1 MFTRVISAMLKFA
14 AVLGCLMV
22 LPASHALAVEK
33 GVITFTTA
41 PTQSVKETQRIYGPL
56 VDYLAKVSGK
66 DIKLV
71 PARNF
76 LEYTSKMRKGK
87 YDIVFDGPHLVSWR
101 MDKVN
106 HVPLARLPGEL
117 VFVAAVKDGVGV
129 TDIKQ
134 LIGKKVCAVNSPN
147 LATLTVL
154 DLFPNPA
161 RQPLIISVRSFKEAF
176 QCMKSGRGMAAF
188 LPVKFWNKFTKK
200 GKTGGMSIV
209 YSSDKAPLPTRTFSV
224 SNRLDEETQDK
235 LKHAFL
241 NTNGVE
247 GAKPLLERF
256 RSKSFVPAT
265 EQEFEGLSRLLSSV
279 WGFHE

>member
-1 MFTRVISAMLKFA
+1 MFTRIRTAILTFTGVI
-14 AVLGCLMV
+14 VLSMTFPTGPV
-22 LPASHALAVEK
+22 LAVEK
-33 GVITFTTA
+33 GTITFTTA

-56 VDYLAKVSGK
+56 VDYLAKASGK

-106 HVPLARLPGEL
+106 HVPLARLPGKL
-117 VFVAAVKDGVGV
+117 VFVAAVKDGVGIS
-129 TDIKQ
+129 DIKQ

-176 QCMKSGRGMAAF
+176 KCMKSGRGIAAF
-188 LPVKFWNKFTKK
+188 LPIKFWNKFTKK
-200 GKTGGMSIV
+200 GKTGGMSVV
-209 YSSDKAPLPTRTFSV
+209 YSSDQAPLPTRTFSV
-224 SNRLDEETQDK
+224 SNRLDEELQDT

-241 NTNGVE
+241 NTEGVA
-247 GAKPLLERF
+247 GAKPLLDRF
-256 RSKSFVPAT
+256 RSKNFIPAT
-265 EQEFEGLSRLLSSV
+265 EHEYEGLSRLLSSV

>member
-1 MFTRVISAMLKFA
+1 MLSRTISVMLKVSGAIALGLLTVNQSTAAQGDVIS
-14 AVLGCLMV
+14 
-22 LPASHALAVEK
+22 
-33 GVITFTTA
+33 FTTA
-41 PTQSVKETQRIYGPL
+41 PTQSVKETKRIYGPL
-56 VDYLAKVSGK
+56 VDYLAKSSGK
-66 DIKLV
+66 NIKLV

-117 VFVAAVKDGVGV
+117 VFVAAVKDGVGI
-129 TDIKQ
+129 TNINQ

-147 LATLTVL
+147 LATLTIL
-154 DLFPNPA
+154 DSFPNPA

-176 QCMKSGRGMAAF
+176 QCMKSGKGIAAF

-200 GKTGGMSIV
+200 GKTGGMSV
-209 YSSDKAPLPTRTFSV
+209 LYSSNKTPLPTRTFSV

-235 LKHAFL
+235 LKQAFL
-241 NTNGVE
+241 NTEGVE
-247 GAKPLLERF
+247 GAKPLLDRF
-256 RSKSFVPAT
+256 RSKKFVPAT